1 MVAELPGFGLA
12 PGEEDKGNESEPE
25 LETSKMVQV
34 CYVPRLS
41 LDDLKVNQL
50 VVGLTLSA
58 YDLMFFSEGGKQKEE
73 EVRGVPVH
81 GFIPRSMARS
91 DQEGLQGADAN
102 PEEDGAADHGREG
115 RGGNGKDW
123 VGQDC
128 CFLVASSGETQGPKI
143 NWSKSSCSLPYSGVG
158 SSNSQVTLR
167 LFYVEVVSIL
177 TSKVCKRPWSLH
189 WFEVLLCARWGIN
202 GAPVCGDSLEPRRS
216 LRHTRPF
223 RPPLPRDGPQTRLRR
238 IRCL

>member
-34 CYVPRLS
+34 CNCYVPRLS

-91 DQEGLQGADAN
+91 DQEGVQGADTYT
-102 PEEDGAADHGREG
+102 EEDCAVDYGRKG
-115 RGGNGKDW
+115 RGGNGEDW
-123 VGQDC
+123 IWKNRC
-128 CFLVASSGETQGPKI
+128 ILAASLGEAQSP
-143 NWSKSSCSLPYSGVG
+143 
-158 SSNSQVTLR
+158 
-167 LFYVEVVSIL
+167 
-177 TSKVCKRPWSLH
+177 
-189 WFEVLLCARWGIN
+189 
-202 GAPVCGDSLEPRRS
+202 
-216 LRHTRPF
+216 
-223 RPPLPRDGPQTRLRR
+223 
-238 IRCL
+238 

>member
-50 VVGLTLSA
+50 VVGLTLST

-128 CFLVASSGETQGPKI
+128 CFLVASSGETQGSKI
-143 NWSKSSCSLPYSGVG
+143 NWSKSSCSLSYSGVG
-158 SSNSQVTLR
+158 SSNSQVMLRLYYVDLLR
-167 LFYVEVVSIL
+167 LFQS
-177 TSKVCKRPWSLH
+177 
-189 WFEVLLCARWGIN
+189 
-202 GAPVCGDSLEPRRS
+202 
-216 LRHTRPF
+216 
-223 RPPLPRDGPQTRLRR
+223 
-238 IRCL
+238 